1 MDSNRAGARG
11 PQSVNSLVKIIRA
24 GKVAALIM
32 LASGAHANAQRRN
45 ILEAADALGRGT
57 HVAVGEGEG
66 VAMAACWRLRAS
78 IVM

>member
-11 PQSVNSLVKIIRA
+11 PQSMNSLVKILRA

-45 ILEAADALGRGT
+45 ILEAAGALGRGT
-57 HVAVGEGEG
+57 HVAEVEG